1 MRSKEKLD
9 LLSFRL
15 SSMVI
20 HGKDAKGKNWLATVV
35 GLTINYDVITLIC
48 VGGISS
54 SIFTVPK

>member
-48 VGGISS
+48 VGG
-54 SIFTVPK
+54 VPK